1 MHGIHA
7 HDQFRQKSRTGKQS
21 RAVLLTCMT
30 VFFSLC
36 LTSGCAMTRNVWSGV
51 RDATCGETASR
62 CSCACGECIA
72 DAHAAGDTG
81 YHAMPPHSP
90 HSPRPASQPY
100 AATPRPPEGSRPIE
114 HKVRPQAIT
123 MNGMPGI
130 WTPSPQPAHA
140 DFEDQNTAY
149 ADSSMA
155 PWSETEAVATG
166 SGAMTYVPPAAQQS
180 QSPPLQT
187 QPMCTP
193 EAAPKNDELQE
204 YRTQVQILSEQIL
217 QMKNAQESIKVSQD
231 SMQQSHAREI
241 LELKLQQTTAD
252 RDRLQREHE
261 LEQQLEKQR
270 QRELET
276 IDSLSQIIDGVA
288 PAPAVPSAAIAP
300 VPKSPSQSR
309 QVRSAPP
316 QNLPTVDEGS

>member
-1 MHGIHA
+1 MHGFHA
-7 HDQFRQKSRTGKQS
+7 HDPFRQDRFTGKQS
-21 RAVLLTCMT
+21 TAVSLTCMT
-30 VFFSLC
+30 VCFSLC
-36 LTSGCAMTRNVWSGV
+36 LTSGCALTRKAWSGV
-51 RDATCGETASR
+51 HDATCGEPASG
-62 CSCACGECIA
+62 CSCTCGECLA
-72 DAHAAGDTG
+72 DAHVVRDTG
-81 YHAMPPHSP
+81 YHEMPPLS
-90 HSPRPASQPY
+90 SRPASQPY

-114 HKVRPQAIT
+114 HEIRPQAIT

-130 WTPSPQPAHA
+130 WTPSPPPARSEF
-140 DFEDQNTAY
+140 DDRSSAY
-149 ADSSMA
+149 ANNSIA
-155 PWSETEAVATG
+155 PWSETESVAA
-166 SGAMTYVPPAAQQS
+166 SPKAMTYYPPEAQQS
-180 QSPPLQT
+180 QSAAMQT
-187 QPMCTP
+187 QPMHTP
-193 EAAPKNDELQE
+193 DAAPQTDGLQE

-217 QMKNAQESIKVSQD
+217 QMKNAQESIRNSQD

-276 IDSLSQIIDGVA
+276 IDSLSQIIDGVV
-288 PAPAVPSAAIAP
+288 PAPAVPNAAIAP

-309 QVRSAPP
+309 QVKSAPP

>member
-1 MHGIHA
+1 MHGFHA
-7 HDQFRQKSRTGKQS
+7 HDQFRQDRQTGKQS

-81 YHAMPPHSP
+81 NHAMPP

-100 AATPRPPEGSRPIE
+100 AATPHPPEGSRPIE

-130 WTPSPQPAHA
+130 WTPSPPAHSE
-140 DFEDQNTAY
+140 FEDQNSAY

-166 SGAMTYVPPAAQQS
+166 SGAMTYVPPVAQQS

-193 EAAPKNDELQE
+193 DAAPKNDELQE

-288 PAPAVPSAAIAP
+288 LAPAVSSAAIVP